1 MMRYMKRIWSPWR
14 MKYIKE
20 NSSQSECPFCKAIS
34 GKDDRKNLVVF
45 RGKNA
50 FVMLNRYPYTTGH
63 ILVLPYIHQEKMS
76 EFDPKTR
83 SEMMELV
90 NQAGQILEL
99 VYKPQGMNVGLN
111 LGTAAGAG
119 IPKHLH
125 WHIVPRWMGDTN
137 YMTTVGSVRVLPES
151 LEDTYQ
157 KIQSSWDK

>member
-1 MMRYMKRIWSPWR
+1 
-14 MKYIKE
+14 
-20 NSSQSECPFCKAIS
+20 
-34 GKDDRKNLVVF
+34 
-45 RGKNA
+45 
-50 FVMLNRYPYTTGH
+50 MLNRYPYTTGH
-63 ILVLPYIHQEKMS
+63 ILVLPNIHQEKMS

-83 SEMMELV
+83 SEMMESV
-90 NQAGQILEL
+90 NQAGQVLEL

-137 YMTTVGSVRVLPES
+137 YMTTIGSVRVLPES